1 MEYQPKLN
9 EKYSPYLDCIS
20 SLEQLKVLLK
30 IFLKDTIPSYFIFE
44 KNPKHKSQVEL
55 NIHPSLSYNRID
67 LLRKANELIEGNE
80 NFKFAYADMH
90 GNLKFILKNKP
101 LNRKHVLPCRTKK
114 DIVNIIPTVKKMN
127 SNQPLVLHPYENNRV
142 LFVPYFCL
150 ILQYC

>member
-1 MEYQPKLN
+1 M
-9 EKYSPYLDCIS
+9 
-20 SLEQLKVLLK
+20 
-30 IFLKDTIPSYFIFE
+30 
-44 KNPKHKSQVEL
+44 EL
-55 NIHPSLSYNRID
+55 NIDPSLSYNRID

-101 LNRKHVLPCRTKK
+101 LNRKHVLHCRTKK

-127 SNQPLVLHPYENNRV
+127 SNQPLVLHPCENNSV